1 MAVAEHAKQV
11 RGGKVSLAKVN
22 DAMYDVLDINRDGTV
37 SLDEFTT
44 VMKIVYRCDAKEAE
58 ATFRLIDN
66 KNGKI
71 ECKELTDYELKFW
84 FDLNDEESKG
94 FYGAKYEN

>member
-1 MAVAEHAKQV
+1 MAKMAVAEHAKRV

-44 VMKIVYRCDAKEAE
+44 VMKIVYRCDGTPRVDR
-58 ATFRLIDN
+58 TF
-66 KNGKI
+66 
-71 ECKELTDYELKFW
+71 
-84 FDLNDEESKG
+84 
-94 FYGAKYEN
+94 